1 MEGKTGAQPSASAP
15 VPGHATVTLPDEIQ
29 QRIGVTIGTVKEGP
43 LRMTVRT
50 VGIVEPNETKLA
62 RIHLRTEGWI
72 QQLFVNFTGQRV
84 QKNEPLLTIYSPNFL
99 VTQQEYLVARR
110 AERGVGGFPNQ
121 PSLVASARRR
131 LELLGVPEESIE
143 RLDKTGVAEEYITLR
158 SPIDGTVLEKNV
170 QEKDYVTPEKQLYL
184 IADLSTVWVQAKVY
198 EYELPH
204 VELGQPATITLPA
217 LPNRELN
224 GKIVFIQPTVEET
237 ARTVQ
242 VRIELSNKDGLLKPG
257 MFAHITI
264 SHDMGEGL
272 LVPMSAVI
280 RTGEKDIAYREEAP
294 GKFVPAEVQI
304 NDMRF
309 GDQFQVYS
317 GLKVGDKIST
327 SANFLIDSESRLRS
341 GAGGMA
347 GMPGMEGMDMGGPKE
362 ADQSNQEQMNQPNDG
377 KSTETD
383 HSQMQHTH

>member
-1 MEGKTGAQPSASAP
+1 MTGQKIKWQTGGVLLIVIAAAIGIWYLQVYGGTDHATGSAGNPSAGTEMPGMQMGGKPGAHPSEAAP
-15 VPGHATVTLPDEIQ
+15 VAGHATVTIPDEIR

-43 LRMTVRT
+43 LLMTVRT
-50 VGIVEPNETKLA
+50 VGIVEPNETKLV

-72 QQLFVNFTGQRV
+72 QQMFVNFTGQKV

-99 VTQQEYLVARR
+99 ATQQEYLVAQR
-110 AERGVGGFPNQ
+110 AERGAGGLPNQ
-121 PSLVASARRR
+121 SSLVASARRR
-131 LELLGVPEESIE
+131 LELLGVPEETIE
-143 RLDKTGVAEEYITLR
+143 ELDKTGVAQEYITLR

-204 VELGQPATITLPA
+204 VELGQPATVTLPA
-217 LPNRELN
+217 LPNRELT
-224 GKIVFIQPTVEET
+224 GKIVFIQPTVEEI

-257 MFAHITI
+257 MFAHIVI

-272 LVPMSAVI
+272 LVPMSAII

-294 GKFVPAEVQI
+294 ESSSQRKCKSVTCDLAISF
-304 NDMRF
+304 RF
-309 GDQFQVYS
+309 
-317 GLKVGDKIST
+317 L
-327 SANFLIDSESRLRS
+327 A
-341 GAGGMA
+341 A
-347 GMPGMEGMDMGGPKE
+347 
-362 ADQSNQEQMNQPNDG
+362 
-377 KSTETD
+377 
-383 HSQMQHTH
+383 